1 MEEIQLGMLTI
12 DALVIK
18 QKISKKFDIEHDIVV
33 YTISFP
39 SFCFQ
44 LPVCKKGEETWK

>member
-1 MEEIQLGMLTI
+1 MEEIQLEILTI
-12 DALVIK
+12 NAVVSK
-18 QKISKKFDIEHDIVV
+18 QNISKNFEIRHEIVV

-44 LPVCKKGEETWK
+44 LPVCKKVEETWK